1 MPSKRD
7 REPGR
12 AIPALS
18 YVLAIPAIIDAIS
31 MKPPSRGLLRSGW
44 HVPKRAER
52 GQFISQ
58 FISDDDVVGIQL
70 DIEQCLEIPDLP
82 QQVRDVLGLAHN
94 VLTAIL
100 SGARMLS
107 ASQVRLKSPPP
118 V

>member
-1 MPSKRD
+1 MTKTRVWY
-7 REPGR
+7 RPG
-12 AIPALS
+12 
-18 YVLAIPAIIDAIS
+18 DFTEQ
-31 MKPPSRGLLRSGW
+31 LLREGAFGDDVEA
-44 HVPKRAER
+44 HLLTPIEPAER

-70 DIEQCLEIPDLP
+70 NIKQCLEIPDLP

-94 VLTAIL
+94 VLTTIL
-100 SGARMLS
+100 SGARLLS

>member
-1 MPSKRD
+1 MTKARVWYRPGGFTEQLLSEGAFGDDVEAHPLTQK
-7 REPGR
+7 EP
-12 AIPALS
+12 AE
-18 YVLAIPAIIDAIS
+18 
-31 MKPPSRGLLRSGW
+31 
-44 HVPKRAER
+44 RAER

-70 DIEQCLEIPDLP
+70 DIEQCLEMPDLP